1 MATHLLRATI
11 SAPRMS
17 WRAKLV
23 WDEAN
28 LRAYLNDS
36 QAEVPGNRLPL
47 AGYHE
52 EKDIVA

>member
-1 MATHLLRATI
+1 
-11 SAPRMS
+11 MS

-28 LRAYLNDS
+28 LRAYLNDL
-36 QAEVPGNRLPL
+36 QAKVPGNRLPL